1 MRNYSGNLVWNVVQY
16 PYMPQK
22 PKRNERSGFEMAKKG
37 FIAEFKEFIAR
48 GNVMDLAVGVII
60 GGAFQSIV
68 NSLVN
73 DMIMPVIS
81 LLTGGVNFSNWV
93 IRIGSG
99 ENDTIKYGNF
109 ITAVINFLLMALVIF
124 CFVKVMNNLAS
135 RTEKL
140 LKKHRQHRLRRSA
153 RTACQKSR
161 SRQPDVHTVHLSFRL
176 RIRKKKNKEKTG
188 IIRQRGT

>member
-1 MRNYSGNLVWNVVQY
+1 
-16 PYMPQK
+16 
-22 PKRNERSGFEMAKKG
+22 MAKKG
-37 FIAEFKEFIAR
+37 LIAEFKEFIAR

-99 ENDTIKYGNF
+99 ENDTI
-109 ITAVINFLLMALVIF
+109 
-124 CFVKVMNNLAS
+124 
-135 RTEKL
+135 
-140 LKKHRQHRLRRSA
+140 

>member
-1 MRNYSGNLVWNVVQY
+1 
-16 PYMPQK
+16 
-22 PKRNERSGFEMAKKG
+22 MAKKG

-99 ENDTIKYGNF
+99 ENDTIKYGNYSGDQLSSDG
-109 ITAVINFLLMALVIF
+109 TCYFLF
-124 CFVKVMNNLAS
+124 C
-135 RTEKL
+135 
-140 LKKHRQHRLRRSA
+140 
-153 RTACQKSR
+153 KSDEQ
-161 SRQPDVHTVHLSFRL
+161 SCFKN
-176 RIRKKKNKEKTG
+176 RKAA
-188 IIRQRGT
+188 